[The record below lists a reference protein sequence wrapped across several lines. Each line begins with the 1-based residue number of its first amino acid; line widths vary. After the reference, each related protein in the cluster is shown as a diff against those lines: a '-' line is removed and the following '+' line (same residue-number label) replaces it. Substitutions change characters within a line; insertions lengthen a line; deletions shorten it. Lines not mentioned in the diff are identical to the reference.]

1 MELFLC
7 CHLLVT
13 FNLGLIDKF
22 FSRLA
27 CPKTMQFFQFDSKG
41 NMYVYAPGAGCSG
54 DAKLVTPG
62 KEFLFSNNTQ
72 WEERPILSQVLD
84 VSEESPILSQVL
96 DVSEPPATCPVG
108 DCARPFNEPLSKEVL
123 SELSHKNFAPETLKK
138 VRWVCKMYR
147 EWRAHRHGMGLEFIS
162 CDLEDRSTIS
172 ASSLSFA
179 LCRFITEVKKIH
191 GSNFPGK
198 TLYEILVC
206 VQFHLECLGFAF
218 HLISDTQPFRDL
230 KYTLDNTIKQRV
242 ADGIGVTLKQA
253 EVLSA
258 TDEDYLWSLGFLGT
272 SNPWQ
277 LLNTVVFCVGKAFA
291 LRAGKEHRA
300 LHAIPFDSQFKF
312 LRDSDN
318 EFYLRYTEDLGL
330 KTNKGGLKH
339 KRVSVKSVDMY
350 ATDRPECCP
359 LHVIVKYL
367 SLLPKG

>member
-1 MELFLC
+1 MGLFLC
-7 CHLLVT
+7 CHLLFT
-13 FNLGLIDKF
+13 FNLGLIDKI

-27 CPKTMQFFQFDSKG
+27 CPKTTQFFQFDSKG

-72 WEERPILSQVLD
+72 WEERQ
-84 VSEESPILSQVL
+84 SPILSQVL

-108 DCARPFNEPLSKEVL
+108 DCARPFNELLSKEVL

-138 VRWVCKMYR
+138 VRWVHKMYR

-172 ASSLSFA
+172 TSSLSFA
-179 LCRFITEVKKIH
+179 LCRFITEVKKTD

-198 TLYEILVC
+198 TLYDILVC

-218 HLISDTQPFRDL
+218 RLISDTQPFHDL
-230 KYTLDNTIKQRV
+230 KYTLDNMMKQRV
-242 ADGIGVTLKQA
+242 ANGIGVTLKQA
-253 EVLSA
+253 EVLSP

-272 SNPWQ
+272 SNLWQ

-300 LHAIPFDSQFKF
+300 LCAIPFDSQFKF

-318 EFYLRYTEDLGL
+318 KFY
-330 KTNKGGLKH
+330 
-339 KRVSVKSVDMY
+339 
-350 ATDRPECCP
+350 
-359 LHVIVKYL
+359 
-367 SLLPKG
+367 